1 MNFSLRPRT
10 RRDVVL
16 HFLIILA
23 LLALAVLGF
32 FYVYLPWTTNH
43 DKTVRVPNLAGM
55 KLAEIET
62 FLDERNLDY
71 LVDDSTFD
79 ADKTPLT
86 VYQQYPGPEEVVKQG
101 RKIFISVY
109 AVRPPMVKM
118 PNLLGRSLTNAQG
131 ELESYGL
138 KLGKIKYV
146 PDLQQN
152 AVLKQF
158 TSGKQIPEGAQ
169 IPKGS
174 SVDLEVG
181 DGLGNQEFDVP
192 GLNGQS
198 YEEVSFTLSG
208 MGLQMGTVIY
218 QPRPGVEDGTV
229 YKQKPEPGRKIRVGE
244 MIDIWISGADPKEAP
259 SSEDTTAETD

>member
-16 HFLIILA
+16 HFFIILTLMA
-23 LLALAVLGF
+23 LLVLGF
-32 FYVYLPWTTNH
+32 FYLYLPWTTNH
-43 DKTVRVPNLAGM
+43 DQTVRVPNLAGM
-55 KLAEIET
+55 KLSEVEN

-79 ADKTPLT
+79 ADKPPLT
-86 VYQQYPGPEEVVKQG
+86 VYYQFPSPDDVVKQG

-118 PNLLGRSLTNAQG
+118 PSLIGRSLTNAQG

-158 TSGKQIPEGAQ
+158 LDGKEIKEGSQIA
-169 IPKGS
+169 KGS
-174 SVDLEVG
+174 SVDVEVG
-181 DGLGNQEFDVP
+181 DGLGSQEFDVP
-192 GLNGQS
+192 NLKGQT
-198 YEEVSFTLSG
+198 YDEATFTLSG
-208 MGLQMGTVIY
+208 MGLQMGTIIY
-218 QPRPGVEDGTV
+218 QPASGAEEGSV
-229 YKQKPEPGRKIRVGE
+229 YKQKPEPGHKIRVGE
-244 MIDIWISGADPKEAP
+244 MIDIWISGTDPKQSQSP
-259 SSEDTTAETD
+259 EDTTSDLD

>member
-16 HFLIILA
+16 HLLIILT
-23 LLALAVLGF
+23 LLALLVLGF

-43 DKTVRVPNLAGM
+43 DKTVRVPNLGGM
-55 KLAEIET
+55 KLAEVEN
-62 FLDERNLDY
+62 FLDERNLDF

-79 ADKTPLT
+79 ADKPPLT
-86 VYQQYPGPEEVVKQG
+86 VYQQYPGPDELVKQG

-118 PNLLGRSLTNAQG
+118 PNLIGRSLTNAQG

-152 AVLKQF
+152 AVLRQYYG
-158 TSGKQIPEGAQ
+158 GKEIKETAQ

-192 GLNGQS
+192 SLVGQT
-198 YEEVSFTLSG
+198 YEEAGFSLSG
-208 MGLQMGTVIY
+208 MGLQLGTVIY
-218 QPRPGVEDGTV
+218 QPRPGVEEGAV
-229 YKQKPEPGRKIRVGE
+229 YKQKPEPGHKIRVGE
-244 MIDIWISGADPKEAP
+244 MIDIWVSGPDPKQDSQP
-259 SSEDTTAETD
+259 DDSTAAAD